1 MGKGLFEKVQGEG
14 EDVVLLHGLFGQGSN
29 LQSIA
34 RALES
39 DFRVHSVD
47 LPDHGRSPWSA
58 APSIDVY
65 AEALDAWMTA
75 QGLQNAHVLG
85 HSLGGKVAMA
95 LALQR
100 PERVN
105 RLVVA
110 DIAPVNYAP
119 SHDAVFQGLRAVA
132 CEECVTRKQAGK
144 VLEDFIE
151 EPSVRQ
157 FLLLSLVREE
167 GAKTFTWR
175 LNHEALAEAY
185 PSLLLGL
192 TSNTPCERPALF
204 LRGAISDYVGSDD
217 LPVIER
223 LFPYFR
229 LSTLAG
235 AGHWLHVEAPKVFNE
250 EVLAFLKG
258 SNAP

>member
-1 MGKGLFEKVQGEG
+1 M
-14 EDVVLLHGLFGQGSN
+14 
-29 LQSIA
+29 
-34 RALES
+34 
-39 DFRVHSVD
+39 
-47 LPDHGRSPWSA
+47 A
-58 APSIDVY
+58 A
-65 AEALDAWMTA
+65 
-75 QGLQNAHVLG
+75 
-85 HSLGGKVAMA
+85 
-95 LALQR
+95 
-100 PERVN
+100 
-105 RLVVA
+105 
-110 DIAPVNYAP
+110 IAPVNSAP

-204 LRGAISDYVGSDD
+204 LRGALSDYVESDD

-258 SNAP
+258 SNAPQP